1 MFLQDI
7 DKITNGVRDYID
19 NKVLPYEIAHKASTE
34 VIAARYVVL
43 NENAGLLRPLLVAAV
58 ARDFGVSSST
68 AEATAKTS
76 SSFENPKTPF
86 SAVELVHA
94 ASLISDDIADNS
106 HERRGRPSCHV
117 TFGKR
122 MANLTEHYLVN
133 RAYELLLKDR
143 FSPNLS
149 DEQRVKITG
158 LAAESGIEMVRGQAK
173 DIMQTG
179 LREPKDVIRM
189 YEQKS
194 GALIGLALASGG
206 IIGSASESDVVY
218 LRQLGRCIGVS
229 YQIGD
234 DAFDK
239 RAPSETGKPSNQ
251 DLKKQTLVK
260 MVGFEGVIKIKEE
273 KDALVD
279 EIMSKIHG
287 DTSSLK
293 ELVMQFRRER
303 DKYLAV

>member
-1 MFLQDI
+1 MFKSSIIAHDVMFLQDI

-58 ARDFGVSSST
+58 ARDFGVSKLEDVF
-68 AEATAKTS
+68 AVA
-76 SSFENPKTPF
+76 

-239 RAPSETGKPSNQ
+239 RASSETGKPSNQ

-260 MVGFEGVIKIKEE
+260 MVGLNGVIKIKEE

-279 EIMSKIHG
+279 ELMNKIHG
-287 DTSSLK
+287 NTYSLK

-303 DKYLAV
+303 DKYLL